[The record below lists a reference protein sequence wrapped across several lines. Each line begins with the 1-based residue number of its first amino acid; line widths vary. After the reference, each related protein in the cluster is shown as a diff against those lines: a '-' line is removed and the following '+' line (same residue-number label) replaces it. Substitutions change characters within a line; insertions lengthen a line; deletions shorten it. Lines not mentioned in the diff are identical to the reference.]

1 VEDERARGVETLL
14 KQLWLGLSVYRL
26 FPGSVEHEGFVAAV
40 GRIETAARAVLPSRP
55 VDVEIRGDRF
65 LWEGVELGEDVHL
78 RKLALVLFERR
89 VERLTAVAVPD
100 VHDLDRLYAALTRD
114 ADDLDAEGGAGEV
127 LRADGVR
134 SLELSRV
141 GPAPVEGADH
151 AAADVEPVEDTSPA
165 PRIEPLAA
173 ELMLEDLRGTS
184 GDQAEAL
191 LTRLKELFEDTSFER
206 GHAIEMHSTVH
217 GLVADL
223 PPDIRRALVELL
235 VDRVRV
241 DPVAERLLSTMS
253 NAELTRAL
261 VDLGHEGRRDPTELA
276 HELARAGV
284 RPLDIVDLTAA
295 LASGREE
302 AGTIIAGLEQL
313 GISTAGIDAA
323 PATSVTEAIADYLG
337 ATEHDDARAIRT
349 ALAHGEDQR
358 RSDAISALGDYLVL
372 ETDLDRTG
380 AALDL
385 WAEELREALRARDT
399 QRVRSLA
406 SAVRE
411 ALPDGTEDRRDLFD
425 AYVRHALDRD
435 LVTELVEAEAGA
447 DEGAGLVADL
457 LAPFDDLGVEILLD
471 LLAEE
476 EDRARRARLLGVA
489 RRAVRD
495 RVGGVTA
502 RLSDPRWYVV
512 RNAVILLGASG
523 RPEVLGSIEGAVR
536 HPTPAVRSEVP
547 TALAAAGGV
556 EAVPALERLAGEGD
570 PEVRRHAVSALGTL
584 VGPEAADALVR
595 IVRDSDDRALR
606 LRVIDELARR
616 PDGAER
622 LRELASRRTR
632 PRLPWGLRRRAR
644 GTARRGGAT

>member
-1 VEDERARGVETLL
+1 MEDERARGVEALL
-14 KQLWLGLSVYRL
+14 KQIWLGLSAYRL

-40 GRIETAARAVLPSRP
+40 GRIDTSARAALASGP
-55 VDVEIRGDRF
+55 VDVEVRGDRF
-65 LWEGVELGEDVHL
+65 LWEGTELPEDDHL

-89 VERLTAVAVPD
+89 VERFTTVAVPD

-127 LRADGVR
+127 LRAEGVR
-134 SLELSRV
+134 TVELSRV

-151 AAADVEPVEDTSPA
+151 VAADVEPMEDAASA
-165 PRIEPLAA
+165 SGAGPLAA

-184 GDQAEAL
+184 DDQAETL
-191 LTRLKELFEDTSFER
+191 LARMTELLEDTPIGS
-206 GHAIEMHSTVH
+206 GQAIEVHSTVH
-217 GLVADL
+217 ALVADL

-276 HELARAGV
+276 RELARAGV
-284 RPLDIVDLTAA
+284 RPLDIVDLTTA

-313 GISTAGIDAA
+313 GIPTAGIDAA
-323 PATSVTEAIADYLG
+323 PAASVTDAIADYLG
-337 ATEHDDARAIRT
+337 ATENEDARAIRA
-349 ALAHGEDQR
+349 ALAHGDDQR
-358 RSDAISALGDYLVL
+358 RAEAISALGDYLVL

-385 WAEELREALRARDT
+385 WAGELRQALRGRDDR
-399 QRVRSLA
+399 RVRSL
-406 SAVRE
+406 SGAVRA
-411 ALPDGTEDRRDLFD
+411 ALPQSAEDRLELFE

-435 LVTELVEAEAGA
+435 LVTELVEAEAE
-447 DEGAGLVADL
+447 EGAGLVADL
-457 LAPFDDLGVEILLD
+457 LAPFDDLGVDVVLD

-489 RRAVRD
+489 RRTVRD
-495 RVGGVTA
+495 RVGRVVA

-523 RPEVLGSIEGAVR
+523 RPEALPDIERALR
-536 HPTPAVRSEVP
+536 HPTPAVRNEVP
-547 TALAAAGGV
+547 AALAAAGGA
-556 EAVPALERLAGEGD
+556 EAVPALERLAAGGD
-570 PEVRRHAVSALGTL
+570 PEVRRHAVAALGTL

-595 IVRDSDDRALR
+595 AVRGSDDRALR
-606 LRVIDELARR
+606 LRAIEELARR

-622 LRELASRRTR
+622 LRELASRGTR

-644 GTARRGGAT
+644 SLARKGGGG

>member
-1 VEDERARGVETLL
+1 MGDERARGVETLL
-14 KQLWLGLSVYRL
+14 KQIWLGLSAYRL

-40 GRIETAARAVLPSRP
+40 GRIGTAAHAALASGP
-55 VDVEIRGDRF
+55 VDVEVRGDRF
-65 LWEGVELGEDVHL
+65 LWEGAELRDDVHL

-89 VERLTAVAVPD
+89 VERLTTVAIPD
-100 VHDLDRLYAALTRD
+100 VHDLDRLYTTLTRD

-127 LRADGVR
+127 LRGEGVR
-134 SLELSRV
+134 SVELSRV

-151 AAADVEPVEDTSPA
+151 VAPDVGPVEGAGLVPDVEPLA
-165 PRIEPLAA
+165 P

-184 GDQAEAL
+184 DDQAETL
-191 LTRLKELFEDTSFER
+191 LARLKELFEETPLGS
-206 GHAIEMHSTVH
+206 GQAIEVHSTVH

-261 VDLGHEGRRDPTELA
+261 VDLGHEGHRDPTELA
-276 HELARAGV
+276 RELARAGV

-313 GISTAGIDAA
+313 GIPTAGIDVA
-323 PATSVTEAIADYLG
+323 PATSVTDAIADYLG
-337 ATEHDDARAIRT
+337 ATENEDARAIRA

-358 RSDAISALGDYLVL
+358 RAEAISALGDYLVL
-372 ETDLDRTG
+372 EPDLDRTG

-385 WAEELREALRARDT
+385 WADELRQALRGRDA
-399 QRVRSLA
+399 QRVRSL
-406 SAVRE
+406 SGAVRD
-411 ALPDGTEDRRDLFD
+411 ALPQGAEDRRELFE
-425 AYVRHALDRD
+425 AYVRHALERD

-447 DEGAGLVADL
+447 DEGAGLVAEL
-457 LAPFDDLGVEILLD
+457 LAPFDDLGVDVLLD

-489 RRAVRD
+489 RRTVRD
-495 RVGGVTA
+495 RVGRVVA

-523 RPEVLGSIEGAVR
+523 RPEALPDIERAAR
-536 HPTPAVRSEVP
+536 HPTPAVRNEVP
-547 TALAAAGGV
+547 AALAAAGGA
-556 EAVPALERLAGEGD
+556 EAVPVLGRLAIGDD
-570 PEVRRHAVSALGTL
+570 PELRRHAVAALGTL
-584 VGPEAADALVR
+584 VGPEAADTLVQV
-595 IVRDSDDRALR
+595 VRDSDDRALR
-606 LRVIDELARR
+606 LRALEELARR

-622 LRELASRRTR
+622 LRELVSRGVR

-644 GTARRGGAT
+644 SLARDRGGT